1 LLPGPH
7 FFIFIIIIYN
17 TVHPLPVQYR
27 KFPSICSLIIL
38 LELSCARVVIQEIES
53 GARPGM
59 EPLSARR
66 IQGDGG
72 GTPARRRDARRLGR
86 RLPVPHWHLG
96 RAERA
101 RGSVVL

>member
-1 LLPGPH
+1 MAALLPGPH
-7 FFIFIIIIYN
+7 FFIFIILI
-17 TVHPLPVQYR
+17 HPLPVQYR
-27 KFPSICSLIIL
+27 KFPSIFSLIIF

-86 RLPVPHWHLG
+86 RPFLTG
-96 RAERA
+96 I
-101 RGSVVL
+101 